1 MVDRRNKPM
10 ALATTPGLPPQ
21 PQVHFSH
28 GNSRVIAVL
37 PTGDSVEVLL
47 YGATVTSWK
56 DRFGTERLWRSDAA
70 KLDGSKPVRGG
81 IPLVFPVFG
90 TSPDHAATAKLP
102 QHGFART
109 SRWEFLG
116 KSSSESAGASDSS
129 VKLDFGLSSNTLDD
143 NTKALWPY
151 TFSIIYS
158 VTLTPEHL
166 GTSIVITN
174 DGDQPI
180 EFQVLMHTYLRIS
193 DITKIQVT
201 GLEGSDYVDKVDA
214 AQAKKQSGAITIAGE
229 TDRVY
234 SPATDPTKPVII
246 TEEGET
252 VFNIVRDNLKDVVVW
267 NPWTD
272 KAAGMGDFEPKDGFK
287 NMICIEAGS
296 VKGWVTLDP
305 SDAFEGAQTISD

>member
-1 MVDRRNKPM
+1 M
-10 ALATTPGLPPQ
+10 
-21 PQVHFSH
+21 
-28 GNSRVIAVL
+28 
-37 PTGDSVEVLL
+37 
-47 YGATVTSWK
+47 
-56 DRFGTERLWRSDAA
+56 
-70 KLDGSKPVRGG
+70 
-81 IPLVFPVFG
+81 
-90 TSPDHAATAKLP
+90 
-102 QHGFART
+102 
-109 SRWEFLG
+109 
-116 KSSSESAGASDSS
+116 
-129 VKLDFGLSSNTLDD
+129 
-143 NTKALWPY
+143 
-151 TFSIIYS
+151 
-158 VTLTPEHL
+158 
-166 GTSIVITN
+166 
-174 DGDQPI
+174 
-180 EFQVLMHTYLRIS
+180 
-193 DITKIQVT
+193 T
-201 GLEGSDYVDKVDA
+201 GLEDSDYVDKVDA